1 MHNGEVRG
9 GKVYFVGAGPG
20 DPELIT
26 LRGRRI
32 LDQADLIIYT
42 GSLTGP
48 ALFEGCKPAVTL
60 QDSAKM
66 HLEEIVAAMM
76 TAARARQVVVR
87 LHDGDPSIF
96 GALLE
101 QAALLAEAGIP
112 YETVPGVSSVFAA
125 AAALDAELTIPDLT
139 QTVILTRMT
148 GRTPVPEKER
158 LRDLAAHEATL
169 VLFLSAGLIEK
180 AVAELK
186 AGYPAETPVAVVY
199 KASCSDQKI
208 VRGTL
213 KDIARKVREAKIHMH
228 ALIMVGKVFD
238 SELRKEAHRYRSRLY
253 DKTFTHRYRKA
264 VAAK

>member
-1 MHNGEVRG
+1 MRNGEIRRG
-9 GKVYFVGAGPG
+9 RVYFVGAGPG

-32 LDQADLIIYT
+32 LDRADLIIYT

-48 ALFEGCKPAVTL
+48 ALFEGCKPTVKL

-66 HLEEIVAAMM
+66 HLEEIVEAMM
-76 TAARARQVVVR
+76 TGARAQQVVVR

-112 YETVPGVSSVFAA
+112 YETVPGVSSVLAA

-139 QTVILTRMT
+139 QTVILTRMA

-158 LRDLAAHEATL
+158 LRDLASHGATL
-169 VLFLSAGLIEK
+169 VLFLSAGLIQK
-180 AVAELK
+180 VVAELK
-186 AGYPAETPVAVVY
+186 AGYPEETPVAVVY
-199 KASCSDQKI
+199 KASCPDQKI

-238 SELRKEAHRYRSRLY
+238 PELRKAAYRYRSRLY

-264 VAAK
+264 VAVK